1 MPAHDRVRVHDDQGC
16 TPIPPRIGEQH
27 PKTSISVAELG
38 TLCSAL
44 EDRQLLA
51 EC

>member
-1 MPAHDRVRVHDDQGC
+1 M
-16 TPIPPRIGEQH
+16 PPRIGEQH
-27 PKTSISVAELG
+27 PKESISVAELG
-38 TLCSAL
+38 TLYGAL